1 MDHIITVATFLS
13 HVAELSNVD
22 MMKIFLATGQA
33 LVTLASTL
41 DFISLSRLVEATYSS
56 DLVSHLSYTTVKAFV
71 TGNFVQ
77 FINPALLTPN
87 DFNNLL
93 TTGSHIVA
101 TYGSNGIDA
110 TWYINV
116 MTRLQENWTTD
127 TITSVLNYR
136 R

>member
-110 TWYINV
+110 T
-116 MTRLQENWTTD
+116 
-127 TITSVLNYR
+127 
-136 R
+136 